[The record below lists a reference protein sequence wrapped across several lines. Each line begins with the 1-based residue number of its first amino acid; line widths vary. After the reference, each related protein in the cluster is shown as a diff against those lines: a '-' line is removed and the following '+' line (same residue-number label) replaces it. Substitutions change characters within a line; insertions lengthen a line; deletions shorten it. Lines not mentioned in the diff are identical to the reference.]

1 MHGKPLTTS
10 PAEFATREAIHDLRN
25 LFGIVASARHLL
37 DDAPAEEKRHQLLDA
52 ISEAA
57 MRGGALT
64 TDLLA
69 RHQPD
74 HATRSV
80 DVNREIERLEPLL
93 RASIG
98 AEAVLELDLC
108 ARRPRVRVDRDELEA
123 VIIELLINARAACPG
138 AARIRLRTRYRC
150 ERLWLTVADNGCGM
164 GHADLERL
172 LTHVAKPG
180 ARGTGFGRVRSFVG
194 KAHGR
199 LNVRSRAG
207 RGTVVSLNLP
217 TVLSLA
223 ADEPAVLRERRSLL
237 KEYDHEDR
245 QPIAA

>member
-1 MHGKPLTTS
+1 MRGKPQTTS
-10 PAEFATREAIHDLRN
+10 PAGFASREAIHDLRN

-52 ISEAA
+52 IGEAA

-80 DVNREIERLEPLL
+80 DINRELERLEPLL

-98 AEAVLELDLC
+98 EAVLELDLC
-108 ARRPRVRVDRDELEA
+108 ARRPRIRVDRDELEA
-123 VIIELLINARAACPG
+123 TILELLINARAACSG

-150 ERLWLTVADNGCGM
+150 GRLWLTVADDGRGM
-164 GHADLERL
+164 SHADIERL
-172 LTHVAKPG
+172 LTRVAEPG

-194 KAHGR
+194 GAHGR
-199 LNVRSRAG
+199 LYVRSREG
-207 RGTVVSLNLP
+207 HGTVVSLNLP

-223 ADEPAVLRERRSLL
+223 AGEPAAPCERRSPL